1 MTKKTAA
8 MCKME
13 ILLVDFSHVVS
24 PLKMS
29 MVHYTWNKTLG
40 NKMAQLRQITKYL
53 TRSKYSHCI
62 ILRVPWAIKR
72 YKYAILITLK
82 QKMVKIASKEQQVFW
97 FME

>member
-1 MTKKTAA
+1 
-8 MCKME
+8 
-13 ILLVDFSHVVS
+13 
-24 PLKMS
+24 
-29 MVHYTWNKTLG
+29 
-40 NKMAQLRQITKYL
+40 MAQLRQITKYL

-97 FME
+97 FMEWLLSYQAFQVINHFFASSLVFQKLTLKIW